1 MEITAVQFGRIEA
14 ACAAL
19 AKHAG
24 HNEVATVLVN
34 LIREQLDEIG
44 NTAYPGELTL
54 PLLDDLPAEEVSIP
68 SPRETAPAPGP
79 AEIRRY
85 GRELLANGAGIV
97 PAIRLILE
105 HYGMRQKDFAAL
117 IGTSK
122 TTISTALT
130 GGVIRPIL
138 LCRMTEFFG
147 DGEPCDTRSCE
158 YGEAARSNGERGWEP
173 EGLPAPHRGPRKVPE
188 AAKRTRASNG
198 EGGNF
203 AGNGKEA

>member
-34 LIREQLDEIG
+34 LIRDQLDGIG
-44 NTAYPGELTL
+44 KTAYPGELTL
-54 PLLDDLPAEEVSIP
+54 PLMDDLPDEEVSIP
-68 SPRETAPAPGP
+68 LPREAAPEP

-85 GRELLANGAGIV
+85 GRELLARGAGIV
-97 PAIRLILE
+97 PAIRMILE
-105 HYGMRQKDFAAL
+105 HYGMRQKEFAAL

-122 TTISTALT
+122 TTVSAALA
-130 GGVIRPIL
+130 GGEIRPVL

-147 DGEPCDTRSCE
+147 DG
-158 YGEAARSNGERGWEP
+158 
-173 EGLPAPHRGPRKVPE
+173 K
-188 AAKRTRASNG
+188 
-198 EGGNF
+198 
-203 AGNGKEA
+203 GK